1 MRSKCLVHWFL
12 VASLNQYLLGHI
24 DYWLVKNQE
33 FKKCFLTLLHRQ
45 RYQSK
50 LLLSM
55 KGVES
60 LRIQLFKGLWKSRN
74 IPGLYFWE
82 SRGQDFEKIPGSRR
96 GLVKSPKLVKMWKY
110 ALFSTK
116 TSRNAMKHVI
126 LSLKMKGDVIS
137 GQSLMLW
144 FQKDSLDI
152 VGFGTFRV
160 GSGFPKLLRSIFP
173 LCES

>member
-1 MRSKCLVHWFL
+1 MGGW
-12 VASLNQYLLGHI
+12 
-24 DYWLVKNQE
+24 
-33 FKKCFLTLLHRQ
+33 
-45 RYQSK
+45 
-50 LLLSM
+50 
-55 KGVES
+55 
-60 LRIQLFKGLWKSRN
+60 
-74 IPGLYFWE
+74 
-82 SRGQDFEKIPGSRR
+82 GSRFLNLR
-96 GLVKSPKLVKMWKY
+96 KCENMRF
-110 ALFSTK
+110 FSTK

>member
-1 MRSKCLVHWFL
+1 
-12 VASLNQYLLGHI
+12 
-24 DYWLVKNQE
+24 
-33 FKKCFLTLLHRQ
+33 
-45 RYQSK
+45 
-50 LLLSM
+50 
-55 KGVES
+55 
-60 LRIQLFKGLWKSRN
+60 
-74 IPGLYFWE
+74 
-82 SRGQDFEKIPGSRR
+82 
-96 GLVKSPKLVKMWKY
+96 MWKY

-160 GSGFPKLLRSIFP
+160 GTGFPKRLRSIFP
-173 LCES
+173 LSPWSQPTSDMCTVVREGAHKFWSFLGSFFGIMTKLMGSWAHSFNSWALLLGRHWTHGLICPKNCKNFKSWALSFLSIHEQKSNAPIWNIFSTAGALVVVTV